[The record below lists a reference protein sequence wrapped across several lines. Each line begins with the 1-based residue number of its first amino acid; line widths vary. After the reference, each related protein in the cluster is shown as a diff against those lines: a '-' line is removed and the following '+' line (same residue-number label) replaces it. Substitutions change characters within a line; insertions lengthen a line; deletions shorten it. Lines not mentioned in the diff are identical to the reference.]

1 MEYLWG
7 TSGGLFEKVIIFECE
22 LNENFKTCCRE
33 IKKSCAKLR
42 WPKSEQNET
51 HHSYKGPKLDVCA
64 KNQPCGII
72 LAKKVVFL
80 AFSNL
85 TVKVIKRHSTIG
97 DSVGV
102 KGREVVRTDIKNL
115 LMLRNNLG

>member
-64 KNQPCGII
+64 KNQPCGMI
-72 LAKKVVFL
+72 LAKKVVFF

-85 TVKVIKRHSTIG
+85 TVITFPHIEGPLR
-97 DSVGV
+97 D
-102 KGREVVRTDIKNL
+102 
-115 LMLRNNLG
+115 LMAFK

>member
-1 MEYLWG
+1 MGG
-7 TSGGLFEKVIIFECE
+7 TSGGLFEKVILLECE

-33 IKKSCAKLR
+33 FKKSCAKFR

-64 KNQPCGII
+64 KNQPCGVI
-72 LAKKVVFL
+72 LAKKVVFF

-85 TVKVIKRHSTIG
+85 TECDHCLVAPIKLHPTLDYGFELYGELYG
-97 DSVGV
+97 DHPSQSDV
-102 KGREVVRTDIKNL
+102 
-115 LMLRNNLG
+115 